1 MQDKPDSKSS
11 ELLTKQVSIKYTFP
25 EDLKT
30 QFVSNLV
37 VQHEPG
43 ILILSFFETL
53 PPIILG
59 QTEEEKHMALEKIE
73 FIESKCLAR
82 LIITPEKME
91 AFIKAMSEN
100 LNAYKNTYLAAKKSD

>member
-1 MQDKPDSKSS
+1 MQDKLEAKSR

-37 VQHEPG
+37 IQHEPG
-43 ILILSFFETL
+43 IFMLSFFETL

-59 QTEEEKHMALEKIE
+59 ETEEEKHMVLEKIE
-73 FIESKCLAR
+73 FLESKCLAR

-100 LNAYKNTYLAAKKSD
+100 FNAYKNTFLATKKSD

>member
-1 MQDKPDSKSS
+1 MQDKLDSISS
-11 ELLTKQVSIKYTFP
+11 VQLTKEVSVKYTFP

-37 VQHEPG
+37 IQHEPG
-43 ILILSFFETL
+43 IFILSFFETL
-53 PPIILG
+53 PPFILG
-59 QTEEEKHMALEKIE
+59 ETEEEKRMVLEKIE

-100 LNAYKNTYLAAKKSD
+100 LNAYKNIFLAAKKSE